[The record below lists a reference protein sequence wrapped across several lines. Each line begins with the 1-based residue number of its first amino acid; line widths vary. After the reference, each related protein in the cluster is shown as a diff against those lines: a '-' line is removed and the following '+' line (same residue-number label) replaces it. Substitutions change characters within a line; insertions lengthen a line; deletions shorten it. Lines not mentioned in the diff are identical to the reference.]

1 MILRHILR
9 VAFDYLATEFLAWLV
24 DLLHSVVFMF

>member
-9 VAFDYLATEFLAWLV
+9 VAFDYLTTEFLTWLF
-24 DLLHSVVFMF
+24 DLLRSIVFMF